1 MSNGLT
7 SVKLMDI
14 EEMTPVE
21 SVTICSTSSSVE
33 IDNMKTRQSLTLSGP
48 ELELELDPE
57 PVSTTNG
64 DSVVTIASACVASP
78 ITSTATAMVTTTSSS
93 IPSAYVALSGTSK
106 IVSSTINLNQEVS
119 LLPFQ
124 RAK

>member
-7 SVKLMDI
+7 SVKSMDI
-14 EEMTPVE
+14 KEMTPVE
-21 SVTICSTSSSVE
+21 SVTICSTSSSVK

-48 ELELELDPE
+48 ELELEPE
-57 PVSTTNG
+57 LVSTTNG
-64 DSVVTIASACVASP
+64 DADVTIASASVASP

-93 IPSAYVALSGTSK
+93 IPSACVALSGTSK

-119 LLPFQ
+119 LLLFQ

>member
-48 ELELELDPE
+48 ELELDPE

-64 DSVVTIASACVASP
+64 DSVVTIASACVAIP

-106 IVSSTINLNQEVS
+106 IVSNTINLNQEVS